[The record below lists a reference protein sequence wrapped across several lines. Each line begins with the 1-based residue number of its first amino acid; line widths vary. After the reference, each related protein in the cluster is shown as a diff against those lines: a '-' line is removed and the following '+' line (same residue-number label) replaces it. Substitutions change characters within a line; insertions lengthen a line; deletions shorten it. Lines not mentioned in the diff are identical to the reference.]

1 MAENLTI
8 RVDAKTDQA
17 RRALK
22 NLENSLEGVDG
33 EMKDLIKETRKL
45 EGSSKKGGVSLT
57 KFAATAAAAQG
68 ALMLTAGAAKAF
80 GSALSALGGGA
91 IQTGSELELLENRL
105 STIMGSAEAA
115 KQRFDELF
123 AEASQSPFDVTSL
136 VEADVT
142 LQAFG
147 LNSREL
153 LGPLQDVAA
162 VMGEDLP
169 QAAQWMAKAFSQ
181 GASGME
187 GDTAKVV
194 RQMVEMREGV
204 SATEMSLTEFREA
217 LLETLTDPDG
227 KFAGGAKKLVDTWK
241 GAVSNLEDEW
251 TRFTKDI
258 ADAGLFE
265 GAKLT
270 LRSILDLIDD
280 NREAAHALAQI
291 VSDSLVEGMLLAY
304 QASGYIADGINLVIR
319 FTLRLH
325 EIWLVFNTSIKKAN
339 LAIREVLETLGVATN
354 ASGARIR
361 SEIAALEQQIVSIN
375 EQQAALHASSDL
387 HSQIN
392 EQVNEIRDALDAL
405 PDSIE
410 RTTVTV
416 GTLTNAFKE
425 AADEA
430 KEVPEAFGD
439 LGLDEEIDA
448 FDDLTKAFGQLFPK
462 EALSRGD
469 ELGLMLNSINDLLD
483 QILLDDVVG
492 ELLGDKIGELLAMRD
507 QIEAELSAI
516 DVSPVVDDG
525 AGVDAGAESQAG
537 TIATGITDA
546 LTAGGQSLLA
556 MIPGV
561 AGEIAGAV
569 FGLGQLLAD
578 EEGLNNLT
586 ALFEET
592 FDVVTSLLTGLPK
605 LIEALGPIVVEGVL
619 EIIKAIPA
627 ALPAMID
634 ALLSVVEEVLSGEFI
649 ADLTVAIIK
658 LVPDLVKAV
667 IKGFVAFYVEL
678 PILVA
683 KAFFD
688 LGVEFV
694 NGIRELKGSVSRAVR
709 GFVDDLRTDWK
720 QALRDLWEGLKGVF
734 SGLLEGLG
742 EFLISLFPD
751 FLQARARQI
760 TGIGQSS
767 PEEEGR
773 APDMSGPRDPTSNRV
788 DMSGF
793 DTFSPTIEVV
803 LSADAERL
811 GFGLDPFIQQ
821 GIRQRRI
828 KDINPDFVLRSP
840 QTAAGI

>member
-80 GSALSALGGGA
+80 GSALSAVGGGA
-91 IQTGSELELLENRL
+91 IQTGSELELLESRL
-105 STIMGSAEAA
+105 ATIMGSAEAA

-204 SATEMSLTEFREA
+204 SATEMSLTEFRGA
-217 LLETLTDPDG
+217 LLDTLTDPDG

-241 GAVSNLEDEW
+241 GAVSNLGDEW
-251 TRFTKDI
+251 TRFTKEI

-270 LRSILDLIDD
+270 LRAILDLIDD
-280 NREAAHALAQI
+280 NRGAVNELGKTISDVLVASLLTGVEAAAFMLDGVRALVA
-291 VSDSLVEGMLLAY
+291 
-304 QASGYIADGINLVIR
+304 
-319 FTLRLH
+319 TLNEYRIL
-325 EIWLVFNTSIKKAN
+325 F
-339 LAIREVLETLGVATN
+339 LETAALLVKFGLGVALRSPELAGQVEAMAAAAR
-354 ASGARIR
+354 ASAEEFKA
-361 SEIAALEQQIVSIN
+361 SADQQLGLYS
-375 EQQAALHASSDL
+375 QAVDKT
-387 HSQIN
+387 
-392 EQVNEIRDALDAL
+392 NEIREALAAL
-405 PDSIE
+405 PDEVE
-410 RTTVTV
+410 RTTTTAEALKKAL
-416 GTLTNAFKE
+416 GDAGEEAEGIEAPKE
-425 AADEA
+425 LGEL
-430 KEVPEAFGD
+430 GD
-439 LGLDEEIDA
+439 FAGA
-448 FDDLTKAFGQLFPK
+448 VMGSFDDLTKAFDGLFPK

-469 ELGLMLNSINDLLD
+469 ELALMLESINHLLD
-483 QILLDDVVG
+483 QILLDEAVG
-492 ELLGDKIGELLAMRD
+492 DLLGDKIGELLAIRD
-507 QIEAELSAI
+507 QIEAELSAV
-516 DVSPVVDDG
+516 DVSRVVDDG

-546 LTAGGQSLLA
+546 LTTGGQSLLA

-658 LVPDLVKAV
+658 LIPDLVKAV
-667 IKGFVAFYVEL
+667 IKGFVAFYIEL